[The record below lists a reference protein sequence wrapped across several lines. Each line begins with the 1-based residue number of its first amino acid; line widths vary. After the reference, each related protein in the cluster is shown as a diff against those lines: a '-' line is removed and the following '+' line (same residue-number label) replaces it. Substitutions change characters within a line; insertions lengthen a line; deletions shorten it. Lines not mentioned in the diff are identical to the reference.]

1 MTALTLNQILKRIE
15 TQATSHKQ
23 VAMYRQSV
31 RADRF
36 LPDAEY
42 PLVFCVPGSI
52 YISTNNSPTVNYRF
66 YLGVCDRHLEDM
78 SNLFEVLSD
87 TSTILIDIISLLRN
101 EYFNDGAFDLQLNT
115 TAEIFSESDGD
126 IVAGYGL
133 EIEVIT
139 PFFDNTCDIPL

>member
-42 PLVFCVPGSI
+42 PLVFCVPGGI
-52 YISTNNSPTVNYRF
+52 YLSTNNAPTVNYRF
-66 YLGVCDRHLEDM
+66 YLGVCDRHFEDM

-87 TSTILIDIISLLRN
+87 TSTILIDIISLLRAN
-101 EYFNDGAFDLQLNT
+101 YMDDGTFDLQVNT
-115 TAEIFSESDGD
+115 SAEIFSESDGD
-126 IVAGYGL
+126 LVAGYGL
-133 EIEVIT
+133 EIEVTT

>member
-1 MTALTLNQILKRIE
+1 MAAITLNQILSRIQA
-15 TQATSHKQ
+15 QATSHKQ

-52 YISTNNSPTVNYRF
+52 YISTNNGPTVNYRF
-66 YLGVCDRHLEDM
+66 YLGVCDRHFEDM

-87 TSTILIDIISLLRN
+87 TSTTLIDIVSMIRES
-101 EYFNDGAFDLQLNT
+101 YIGDGEFDLQINT
-115 TAEIFSESDGD
+115 NAEIFSESDGD
-126 IVAGYGL
+126 LVAGYGI
-133 EIEVIT
+133 EIEIVT
-139 PFFDNTCDIPL
+139 PFFDNTCDIPT